1 MKKLLFTFAIALT
14 SLLTN
19 AQAPSA
25 FSYQAVVRDASN
37 DLVVSSVVGMQISI
51 LQGSRTGAPVYVET
65 HIPTTNANGLISLQ
79 IGGGALVSGNFSA
92 IDWNNGP
99 YVIKTET
106 DPTGGTSYTI
116 AGTQQLLNVP
126 YALYA
131 NTAETV
137 TTALSVNTTDELQN
151 LSISGD
157 TIFIS
162 SGNYVVLPPLVPG
175 CTDPSYFEYN
185 PLADTSDGSC
195 LNLIVNGC
203 TDPTAIN
210 YDVNANSDDGSCIPY
225 VYGCTDPLYTEYN
238 AAANTD
244 DGTCATLRVYG
255 CTNSNASNYNA
266 LANTEDGSCLG
277 IIYGCTDP
285 NYINYNPLANTNN
298 GTCATLIVNG
308 CTNSLYTEYY
318 PLANTDDGSCATLVV
333 NGCTA
338 PTAINYNPLANT
350 DDGSCIINGC
360 TDPYSIN
367 YNPLANT
374 DDGSCIPFVIG
385 QTYQGGILFYL
396 DGSGGGLIAAPYD
409 QSTAAEWGCFYFD
422 VPGAD
427 GTAIG
432 TGAQNTID
440 IVNANC
446 SPNTLGSQI
455 AANICA
461 NLTLGGYS
469 DWFLPSQFELNEMYL
484 NIGQGNALGLG
495 NIGGF
500 AYNAYSNYWSSTED
514 YTNTAWGQ
522 YFYDGDLRFVYKA
535 ASFNVRAV
543 RAF

>member
-1 MKKLLFTFAIALT
+1 MKKWLFTFAIALT

-51 LQGSRTGAPVYVET
+51 LQGSSAGAPVYVET

-79 IGGGALVSGNFSA
+79 IGGGVLVSGDFSA

-175 CTDPSYFEYN
+175 CTDPSYLEYN

-203 TDPTAIN
+203 TDALACN
-210 YDVNANSDDGSCIPY
+210 YDSTATVDDGSCTFAVTGFDCAGNCLTGVSVVYTAGSYAGENSFTITDCNGATLAEMTNGYNGFDACVTLGSVYTISLVDSYGDNWNGGSLNVDGVDYTIDAFSASQSSASFTVGACP
-225 VYGCTDPLYTEYN
+225 VYGCTDSLAANYD
-238 AAANTD
+238 AAAD
-244 DGTCATLRVYG
+244 
-255 CTNSNASNYNA
+255 
-266 LANTEDGSCLG
+266 
-277 IIYGCTDP
+277 
-285 NYINYNPLANTNN
+285 
-298 GTCATLIVNG
+298 
-308 CTNSLYTEYY
+308 
-318 PLANTDDGSCATLVV
+318 TDDGSCTYL
-333 NGCTA
+333 
-338 PTAINYNPLANT
+338 AIGDT
-350 DDGSCIINGC
+350 H
-360 TDPYSIN
+360 
-367 YNPLANT
+367 
-374 DDGSCIPFVIG
+374 
-385 QTYQGGILFYL
+385 QGGIVFYL
-396 DGSGGGLIAAPYD
+396 DGNGGGLIAAPSD
-409 QSTAAEWGCFYFD
+409 QSSGAQWGCYGTD
-422 VPGAD
+422 MQGTG

-432 TGAQNTID
+432 TGTQNTID
-440 IVNANC
+440 IINANC
-446 SPNTLGSQI
+446 PSTNGTPT
-455 AANICA
+455 AADICA
-461 NLTLGGYS
+461 NYTDGTYS
-469 DWFLPSQFELNEMYL
+469 DWFLPSKDEIYEMYS
-484 NIGQGNALGLG
+484 NIGQGDALGLG

-500 AYNAYSNYWSSTED
+500 ANSPYWSSSEHGN
-514 YTNTAWGQ
+514 YNAWGQ
-522 YFYDGDLRFVYKA
+522 YFNGGAQGNNWRF
-535 ASFNVRAV
+535 STFIVRAV